1 MNEQK
6 GVIDRIWENNYIIEL
21 DDHTLI
27 KVPIGGNPG
36 WKDGDR
42 VLYSQ
47 HGECQELKADKTK
60 RKQINL
66 KQYFK
71 K

>member
-27 KVPIGGNPG
+27 KVPIDGNPG

-47 HGECQELKADKTK
+47 H
-60 RKQINL
+60 
-66 KQYFK
+66 
-71 K
+71 